1 MKAVVFD
8 NSGTLIRRYRALKDL
23 KTGKICDS
31 MNSLDVVDY
40 RDRRALVV
48 LQTDPSTCIVNA
60 RPHQTIYEFI
70 ERNHIRFNISYAN
83 TAVDPGEI
91 LEVLRD
97 DPATVGD
104 IQDTIDAVAGK
115 NYNIQICSGSGF
127 IVNMDRGRVDFTI
140 TAGGKLFPEVPHV
153 IGELM
158 DRKIDI
164 YIASGDRK
172 GSLMELAKLLGIPTE
187 NVFDTADTERKARI
201 IRELRGRYSKVVMVG
216 NGINDILALREA
228 DIGVLTL
235 QQREPVPQRLI
246 EAADYVIENKVELL
260 DIEI

>member
-8 NSGTLIRRYRALKDL
+8 NSGTLIRRYRALKNL

-60 RPHQTIYEFI
+60 RPDQTIYEFI

-83 TAVDPGEI
+83 TAVDQGEI
-91 LEVLRD
+91 LDVLRD
-97 DPATVGD
+97 DPATVRD
-104 IQDTIDAVAGK
+104 IQDTIDAVAEK

-127 IVNMDRGRVDFTI
+127 IVNMDRRRVDFTI

-153 IGELM
+153 IRELM
-158 DRKIDI
+158 NRKIDI
-164 YIASGDRK
+164 YIASGDRR
-172 GSLMELAKLLGIPTE
+172 GSLMELARILGLPTE
-187 NVFDTADTERKARI
+187 NVFDTADTERKAEI
-201 IRELRGRYSKVVMVG
+201 IRELRRRYSRVVMVG

-246 EAADYVIENKVELL
+246 EAADYVIGNIEELL